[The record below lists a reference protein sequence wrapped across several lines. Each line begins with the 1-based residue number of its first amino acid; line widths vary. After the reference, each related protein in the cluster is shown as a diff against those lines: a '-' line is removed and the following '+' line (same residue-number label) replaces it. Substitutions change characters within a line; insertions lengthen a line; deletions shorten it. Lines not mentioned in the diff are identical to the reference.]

1 MFRPVGGRREVTS
14 RFRLISATNRDLH
27 AMAVKGLFRKDLLY
41 RLQTTII
48 ELPALRERKEDI
60 KFLMFHYVHEICD
73 QQGME
78 TKGFVPEFLDVLE
91 KYDWPGN
98 VRELVNT
105 LEHAVISG
113 NSNPTLYPA
122 NLPSELRIR
131 YIRRTAEEKQKEEQ
145 KAHGARPVVAVDNG
159 TALLPDDLPPYREGR
174 EDVLRRFEAAY
185 VTRLMN
191 ATRGDL
197 NAGMAISGMMRTQ
210 LYALL
215 KKHAVTRGPSDPS
228 SPSL

>member
-1 MFRPVGGRREVTS
+1 MS
-14 RFRLISATNRDLH
+14 RFRLISATNRDLN
-27 AMAVKGLFRKDLLY
+27 ATVAKGLFRKDLLY
-41 RLQTTII
+41 RLQTTTI

-60 KFLMFHYVHEICD
+60 KFLMFHYVHGICER
-73 QQGME
+73 QGIE

-91 KYDWPGN
+91 KYNWPGN

-113 NSNPTLYPA
+113 SSNPTLYPA
-122 NLPSELRIR
+122 NLPAGLRIR

-145 KAHGARPVVAVDNG
+145 KANEAGPVLDLDNG
-159 TALLPDDLPPYREGR
+159 MASLPHDLPPYKESREGF
-174 EDVLRRFEAAY
+174 LRRFEAAY
-185 VTRLMN
+185 LTRLMN
-191 ATRGDL
+191 QTRGDL
-197 NAGMAISGMMRTQ
+197 NAAMAISGMSRTK

-215 KKHAVTRGPSDPS
+215 KKHDVPREPS